1 MIRVERLSKSYGSAY
16 ALREVSFSVERGEVF
31 CLLGPNGAG
40 KTTLLSIL
48 ATLLKPTSGEAYIDG
63 ITITNAREVRKR
75 IGVVFQDQSLDL
87 KLTARE
93 NLETVGVLYGLR
105 GERLEKRIAQ
115 VLELLGAGEVADTLV
130 KNLSGGMRR
139 RIEVA
144 RALLHSPEVLLMDE
158 PTLGLD
164 PKVKEELWD
173 HLLRL
178 KRRETTVLL
187 STNDLEIAEACD
199 RIAVMDGGR
208 IAAIGSPAELRAKI
222 EGEVVRITTPS
233 PGEAL
238 ERLRGLEIRSPR
250 LLKEKLAFI
259 AKDAEELVPEM
270 AKLLG
275 ELALAIEVR
284 RPTLADVFLFTTGR
298 EIEGEKVEGHR
309 KRGRR
314 GR

>member
-1 MIRVERLSKSYGSAY
+1 MIRVERLSKRYGNAL

-48 ATLLKPTSGEAYIDG
+48 ATLVKPSAGEAYING
-63 ITITNAREVRKR
+63 ISIRDAKAVRSR

-87 KLTARE
+87 KLTAWE
-93 NLETVGVLYGLR
+93 NLETIGVLYGLR
-105 GERLEKRIAQ
+105 GERLAHRIAQ
-115 VLELLGAGEVADTLV
+115 VLELLGASEVANTLV

-139 RIEVA
+139 RVEVA
-144 RALLHSPEVLLMDE
+144 RALLHEPEVLILDE

-178 KRRETTVLL
+178 RRRDATVLL

-199 RIAVMDGGR
+199 RIAIMDRGSVV
-208 IAAIGSPAELRAKI
+208 AIGSAAQLKARIA
-222 EGEVVRITTPS
+222 GEVVRITTRAPE
-233 PGEAL
+233 EAL
-238 ERLRGLEIRSPR
+238 EKLRELDIHSPR
-250 LLKEKLAFI
+250 VLREKLAFI
-259 AKDAEELVPEM
+259 AKDAEELVPRI

-284 RPTLADVFLFTTGR
+284 RPTLADVFLFSTGR
-298 EIEGEKVEGHR
+298 EIEGDKGKGR
-309 KRGRR
+309 KKRGRR
-314 GR
+314 RR

>member
-1 MIRVERLSKSYGSAY
+1 MIEVERLSKSYGGVH
-16 ALREVSFSVERGEVF
+16 ALREVSFSVAKGEVF

-63 ITITNAREVRKR
+63 VSIREVQEVRKK

-87 KLTARE
+87 KLTAWE

-105 GERLEKRIAQ
+105 GEVLKHRIAR
-115 VLELLGAGEVADTLV
+115 VLELLGAGEAANTLAR
-130 KNLSGGMRR
+130 NLSGGMRR
-139 RIEVA
+139 RVEVA
-144 RALLHSPEVLLMDE
+144 RALLHSPEVLLLDE

-164 PKVKEELWD
+164 PRVKEELWD

-187 STNDLEIAEACD
+187 STNDLDIAEACD
-199 RIAVMDGGR
+199 RIAVMDGGSVV
-208 IAAIGSPAELRAKI
+208 ALGSPAELKARI
-222 EGEVVRITTPS
+222 PGEVVRITTPS
-233 PGEAL
+233 PEKAL
-238 ERLRGLEIRSPR
+238 RRLRGLEIRSPR
-250 LLKEKLAFI
+250 LLKEKLTFVAQE
-259 AKDAEELVPEM
+259 AEELVPDI
-270 AKLLG
+270 ARLLG
-275 ELALAIEVR
+275 KLALAIEVR

-298 EIEGEKVEGHR
+298 EMESGAARR
-309 KRGRR
+309 KGGRR

>member
-63 ITITNAREVRKR
+63 IPITNAREVRKR

-115 VLELLGAGEVADTLV
+115 VLELLGAGEVADILM

-233 PGEAL
+233 PREAL

-298 EIEGEKVEGHR
+298 EIEGGKVEGHR